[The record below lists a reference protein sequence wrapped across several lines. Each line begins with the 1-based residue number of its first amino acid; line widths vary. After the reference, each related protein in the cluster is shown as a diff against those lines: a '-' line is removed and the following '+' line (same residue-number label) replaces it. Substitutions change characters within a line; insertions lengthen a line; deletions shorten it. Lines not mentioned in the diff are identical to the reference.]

1 MIKQQKIQIEFEVD
15 ESKYDEFNPL
25 ILSDKSDA
33 AKKEKNIR
41 AKNEE
46 IKKQL
51 LSKKKKKKLEKIL
64 ERKNRKLNVSRLFV
78 NF

>member
-1 MIKQQKIQIEFEVD
+1 MD

-41 AKNEE
+41 QVIFVVC
-46 IKKQL
+46 IKETYEKMWWSFGICPGFL
-51 LSKKKKKKLEKIL
+51 YDFSKIKWCTEHEPIRFEYL
-64 ERKNRKLNVSRLFV
+64 VF
-78 NF
+78 